1 MKTEIQRIKEAVKV
15 YEGYYW
21 RSQKEW
27 EAAEAYLLKVH
38 DQYGTIDTNIIKQL
52 TK

>member
-1 MKTEIQRIKEAVKV
+1 MKTEIQRIEEAVKV

-27 EAAEAYLLKVH
+27 LEAEKYLLKVH
-38 DQYGTIDTNIIKQL
+38 DQYGTIDTATIKEL
-52 TK
+52 TR

>member
-15 YEGYYW
+15 YEGYHW

-27 EAAEAYLLKVH
+27 LEAERYLLRVH
-38 DQYGTIDTNIIKQL
+38 DQYGTIDTATIKEL
-52 TK
+52 TR

>member
-27 EAAEAYLLKVH
+27 EAAEAYLLRVH
-38 DQYGTIDTNIIKQL
+38 DQYGTIDTATIKEL
-52 TK
+52 TR

>member
-1 MKTEIQRIKEAVKV
+1 MKTEIERIKEAVKV

-27 EAAEAYLLKVH
+27 LEAERYLLRVH
-38 DQYGTIDTNIIKQL
+38 DQYGTIDTAIIKEL
-52 TK
+52 IR

>member
-1 MKTEIQRIKEAVKV
+1 MRTEIQRIQEAVKV

-21 RSQKEW
+21 RTHKEW
-27 EAAEAYLLKVH
+27 LEAEKYLLKVH

>member
-15 YEGYYW
+15 YEGYHW

-27 EAAEAYLLKVH
+27 EAAEAYLLRVH
-38 DQYGTIDTNIIKQL
+38 DQYGTINTATIKEL
-52 TK
+52 TR

>member
-1 MKTEIQRIKEAVKV
+1 MKTEIQRIEEAVKV
-15 YEGYYW
+15 YEGYYC

-38 DQYGTIDTNIIKQL
+38 DQYGTINTATIKEL
-52 TK
+52 TR

>member
-1 MKTEIQRIKEAVKV
+1 MKTEIQRIDEAVKV

-27 EAAEAYLLKVH
+27 KAAEAYLLRVH
-38 DQYGTIDTNIIKQL
+38 DQYGTINTATIKEL
-52 TK
+52 TR

>member
-1 MKTEIQRIKEAVKV
+1 MKTEIERIKEAVKV

-27 EAAEAYLLKVH
+27 LEAEKYLLKVH
-38 DQYGTIDTNIIKQL
+38 DQYGTIDTATIKEL
-52 TK
+52 TR